1 MRGGVC
7 VCTSCTTRITRT
19 ALFLPLEGGA
29 KKRLRS
35 SKTTA
40 PYCGP
45 RLQGTGSQRQLV
57 STTCRQ
63 NRSFV
68 TGGADKARQQ
78 LRGGGSRPFR
88 GTALPPVGPS
98 VPSAPRAREHCWRR
112 ERALET
118 RAPQL
123 RAVLVQSVV
132 ASKGVGR
139 AVACFC
145 PAAAWQFSAD
155 QLCLCVRPAAG
166 QEGPVLL
173 QNLLNCQSGF

>member
-1 MRGGVC
+1 MC
-7 VCTSCTTRITRT
+7 VCTSCTTRITRTT

-40 PYCGP
+40 PYCYGP
-45 RLQGTGSQRQLV
+45 PTPPRNRFSAAACVYYLPPKPELCDWRRGQSQA
-57 STTCRQ
+57 TTPWP
-63 NRSFV
+63 
-68 TGGADKARQQ
+68 
-78 LRGGGSRPFR
+78 GGGSRPFR
-88 GTALPPVGPS
+88 GTALPPVEPS
-98 VPSAPRAREHCWRR
+98 VPSAPRAREHCWTR

-145 PAAAWQFSAD
+145 LPAIYS
-155 QLCLCVRPAAG
+155 
-166 QEGPVLL
+166 
-173 QNLLNCQSGF
+173 

>member
-1 MRGGVC
+1 MC

-29 KKRLRS
+29 KRQLLEDDSSVLRPTPPRNRL
-35 SKTTA
+35 
-40 PYCGP
+40 P
-45 RLQGTGSQRQLV
+45 QLV

-78 LRGGGSRPFR
+78 LRGRAAVQGRSSDR
-88 GTALPPVGPS
+88 GTALPPVEPS
-98 VPSAPRAREHCWRR
+98 VPSAPRAREHCWTR
-112 ERALET
+112 ERALE
-118 RAPQL
+118 RALHSFVQSWCSQWWRGAAWGGQL
-123 RAVLVQSVV
+123 RAS
-132 ASKGVGR
+132 
-139 AVACFC
+139 
-145 PAAAWQFSAD
+145 AWQFSAD

-173 QNLLNCQSGF
+173 QNLLNCQRGF